1 MPPVSQAG
9 AEGGSP
15 PHWAVQPGSLVW
27 AWELQKGRDMA
38 QHISHGADVEQLDDI
53 AVGLRRQSEKIA
65 DVGGRGAS
73 LLEKLRALWDGPDF
87 EKFSNDWRAA
97 HRVIDDA
104 ESSMRTFSRKLVNES
119 EHQRH
124 SSGAPTG
131 DIHGSSASGP
141 RLGGHGQTPTGGT
154 PSFERVDQG
163 EFRGPGEGRLEG
175 GPAFERLAPDAG
187 FAQVQPA
194 TPTILLG
201 PLLGGGEGL
210 TLQVPGLP
218 PIQIPLPNFPFV
230 ADNMMLMMPQISGAE
245 IIDQQ
250 DLAQPAFERLDAT
263 GEAFTRAD
271 IVSDAGSTGAGEA
284 FERSD
289 LSASI
294 DTSTGDPAFAR
305 DSAGSEPAGSEFAAA
320 ADPASA
326 SESPADPP
334 SPPPAQVPTGD
345 GAQMTT
351 APESAGQRSVA
362 FDPLIASLSGNYAAD
377 GSQMG
382 DWLGLG
388 DLDLTPWN

>member
-1 MPPVSQAG
+1 
-9 AEGGSP
+9 
-15 PHWAVQPGSLVW
+15 
-27 AWELQKGRDMA
+27 MA

-124 SSGAPTG
+124 SSSAPTG
-131 DIHGSSASGP
+131 DIHGTSVSGP
-141 RLGGHGQTPTGGT
+141 RLGGHGQAPTGGG
-154 PSFERVDQG
+154 PSFERVDHG
-163 EFRGPGEGRLEG
+163 EFRGSGEGRLEG
-175 GPAFERLAPDAG
+175 GPAFERRAPDAG

-210 TLQVPGLP
+210 TLQVPGWP
-218 PIQIPLPNFPFV
+218 PIQVPLPNFPFV
-230 ADNMMLMMPQISGAE
+230 ADNLMLMMPQIPGAE

-250 DLAQPAFERLDAT
+250 DLAQPAFERLDAS

-271 IVSDAGSTGAGEA
+271 MVSDAGSTGTGEA

-289 LSASI
+289 VSASTETST
-294 DTSTGDPAFAR
+294 DTSTGDPAFTR
-305 DSAGSEPAGSEFAAA
+305 ESAGSESAATA
-320 ADPASA
+320 EPTSA

-345 GAQMTT
+345 GALMTT
-351 APESAGQRSVA
+351 AAESAGQRSVA
-362 FDPLIASLSGNYAAD
+362 FDPLIASLSGNDAAD

>member
-1 MPPVSQAG
+1 
-9 AEGGSP
+9 
-15 PHWAVQPGSLVW
+15 
-27 AWELQKGRDMA
+27 MA

-230 ADNMMLMMPQISGAE
+230 ADNMMLMMPQIPGAE

-263 GEAFTRAD
+263 
-271 IVSDAGSTGAGEA
+271 GEA